1 MSEWK
6 SLAGISVV
14 MALPH
19 STLGIGGAFSAS
31 RLTERWSLLS
41 QEAGL
46 QVE

>member
-1 MSEWK
+1 
-6 SLAGISVV
+6 

-46 QVE
+46 QVECPMLGYQHHLL